1 MLPTTDA
8 YSSAGSPVP
17 KAAACSSCA
26 CSTLKPMWWTAC
38 RAPGPELKYLR
49 RWATDTGLRV
59 QVQAD
64 TGAGLSVGD
73 GAVSLDAATLA
84 RSDLL
89 LLDERSLA
97 ALSAGQLATVRQALR
112 EGLGVLVRSAGAP
125 SASARQRLHDLGL
138 PHDPRRTT
146 RPARRRHVA
155 DRLR

>member
-1 MLPTTDA
+1 MAELNAYDA
-8 YSSAGSPVP
+8 EARAG
-17 KAAACSSCA
+17 K
-26 CSTLKPMWWTAC
+26 L
-38 RAPGPELKYLR
+38 LH
-49 RWATDTGLRV
+49 GLGFPAETHHR
-59 QVQAD
+59 
-64 TGAGLSVGD
+64 
-73 GAVSLDAATLA
+73 AVSSFSGGWRVRLNLA
-84 RSDLL
+84 RALMMPSDLL